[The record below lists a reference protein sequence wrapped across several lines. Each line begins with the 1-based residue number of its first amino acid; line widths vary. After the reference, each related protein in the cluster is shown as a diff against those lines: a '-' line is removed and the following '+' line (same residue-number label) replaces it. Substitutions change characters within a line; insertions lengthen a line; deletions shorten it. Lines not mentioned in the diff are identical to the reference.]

1 MEKLI
6 DNLTLEG
13 TCIGDG
19 VGGFTVDRG
28 KPSSVFLY
36 GKETMNDGNSNQCG
50 KGNRFMR

>member
-1 MEKLI
+1 MKKLI
-6 DNLTLEG
+6 DNFTLEG

-28 KPSSVFLY
+28 KPSSVFHS
-36 GKETMNDGNSNQCG
+36 GKEIRNDGKSNQCG